1 MTPPRRPAIS
11 VLLMGTVALATACGG
26 AQGSANS
33 PPGRGASVR
42 TWKGDPPPECKELG
56 IVEAP
61 AQACNV
67 ACQIK
72 QMKDAAADLGANS
85 LRIDYTSGGSAASG
99 TAFDCPGQPSLPSAP
114 EADGASESKTA
125 EREAEAETDTSDASD
140 SDRAAADEPEP

>member
-1 MTPPRRPAIS
+1 
-11 VLLMGTVALATACGG
+11 
-26 AQGSANS
+26 
-33 PPGRGASVR
+33 VR

-99 TAFDCPGQPSLPSAP
+99 TAFDCPGQPSLAAAP
-114 EADGASESKTA
+114 EADEPSASRASE
-125 EREAEAETDTSDASD
+125 RETETDASD
-140 SDRAAADEPEP
+140 AADAEKAAAAPEP